1 MKWLS
6 DPLRKWDFMMPTHRQ
21 SWTLVGDAEPASPVL
36 STGPPPPSTI
46 SPAPAAHVS
55 EPDLVDRAAV
65 LYLRPPDET
74 VPTGLVGQVMIE
86 RAKSVV
92 VVSRR
97 VDEATATQM
106 LVDAADIAGIPVRLA
121 ANQIVAALQGDH
133 HDADIMQDIL
143 EHAVEATHPVRP
155 REVPGADI
163 TPSTAR
169 APS

>member
-1 MKWLS
+1 
-6 DPLRKWDFMMPTHRQ
+6 MPTHRQ

-36 STGPPPPSTI
+36 STGPPPPSPA
-46 SPAPAAHVS
+46 SPVNLS
-55 EPDLVDRAAV
+55 EPEVVERAAA
-65 LYLRPPDET
+65 LDRRPPDET

-97 VDEATATQM
+97 VDEETATQM
-106 LVDAADIAGIPVRLA
+106 LVDAADDAGIPLRLA
-121 ANQIVAALQGDH
+121 ANRIVSALQTDH
-133 HDADIMQDIL
+133 DDADIMQDIL

-163 TPSTAR
+163 APSTAR